1 VRTSLVVLAAAALAA
16 VALWAQRPP
25 RPAPP
30 PAARLAA
37 TDASSP
43 VARTDT
49 AAPPAEAGSALAG
62 RPRSLR
68 GTRIDGGLPVGADG
82 HFVPGPE
89 ARRLFDYFLT
99 ASGEEPPDQTRAR
112 IVAEIAR
119 RLPEPA
125 ASEAAALLDRYLEYR
140 TRANSLATGG
150 DLTEGVE
157 SLARLR
163 AEVLGPADS
172 RALFGDDQA
181 VGAHAAEVAR
191 IAADGS
197 LSPDERARRIAALDA
212 ELPPAARAARARA
225 LGPLALAKAEA
236 QLRAHG
242 ASAEDIRKLREE
254 TVGPEAAARLAAL
267 DERRA
272 EWQRR
277 LDDFRTAR
285 QAIESDARLDAAERD
300 RRIQELL
307 TERFTPAERLRVQEL
322 GATSGH

>member
-1 VRTSLVVLAAAALAA
+1 
-16 VALWAQRPP
+16 
-25 RPAPP
+25 
-30 PAARLAA
+30 
-37 TDASSP
+37 
-43 VARTDT
+43 
-49 AAPPAEAGSALAG
+49 LAG

-68 GTRIDGGLPVGADG
+68 GTRIDGGLAVGADG

-99 ASGEEPPDQTRAR
+99 ASGEEPPDRTRAR

-125 ASEAAALLDRYLEYR
+125 ASEAVALLDRYLDYR
-140 TRANSLATGG
+140 TRASSLGTGG

-163 AEVLGPADS
+163 AEVLGPANS

-181 VGAHAAEVAR
+181 VAAHAAEAAR

-212 ELPPAARAARARA
+212 GLPAAAREARARA

-242 ASAEDIRKLREE
+242 ATAEDIRKLREQ

-272 EWQRR
+272 QWQRR

-285 QAIESDARLDAAERD
+285 QAIESDATLDVAERD
-300 RRIQELL
+300 RRIQELV
-307 TERFTPAERLRVQEL
+307 TERFTPAERLRVQAL

>member
-1 VRTSLVVLAAAALAA
+1 M
-16 VALWAQRPP
+16 
-25 RPAPP
+25 
-30 PAARLAA
+30 
-37 TDASSP
+37 
-43 VARTDT
+43 
-49 AAPPAEAGSALAG
+49 AG

-68 GTRIDGGLPVGADG
+68 GTRIDGGLAVGADG

-99 ASGEEPPDQTRAR
+99 ASGEEPPDRTRAR

-125 ASEAAALLDRYLEYR
+125 ASEAVALLNRYLDYR
-140 TRANSLATGG
+140 TRASSLETGG
-150 DLTEGVE
+150 DLTEDVE

-163 AEVLGPADS
+163 AEVLGPANS

-181 VGAHAAEVAR
+181 VAAHAAEAAR

-212 ELPPAARAARARA
+212 GLPAAAREARARV

-242 ASAEDIRKLREE
+242 ATAEDIRKLREQ

-272 EWQRR
+272 QWQRR

-285 QAIESDARLDAAERD
+285 QAIESDATLDVAERD
-300 RRIQELL
+300 RRIQELV
-307 TERFTPAERLRVQEL
+307 TERFTPAERLRVQAL